1 MEVYASDLQLCTDI
15 RRNLESCILGK
26 EREIELVLIALLAG
40 GHLLLED
47 VPGTGKTQLVKALA
61 RSIGGDFR
69 RIQCNPDLLPTDIT
83 GLTIY
88 HPREEQFIFRPGPIM
103 SHLVLA
109 DEINR
114 ATTKTQS
121 ALLEAMEER
130 SITVDG
136 ETYSLPSPFILI
148 ATQNPIEFEGTY
160 LLPEAQMDRFMMRLS
175 LGYPG
180 EAEERR
186 MVLKQESGHPSDL
199 LGRVAEI
206 GDIVK
211 LQELAEKVHVDEAVG
226 EYLVRLVRS
235 TREHEGVQLGASPR
249 AAVALMRAAK
259 ARALIEKR
267 EYVIPDDVKQLAVHV
282 LSHRLLLKPAA
293 RLGGTRAET
302 VIEDVIGRTKV
313 PVRLER

>member
-1 MEVYASDLQLCTDI
+1 MELYVPNIQLSSAI
-15 RRNLESCILGK
+15 RSNLESVILGK
-26 EREIELVLIALLAG
+26 EKEIELVLIALLAG

-88 HPREEQFIFRPGPIM
+88 HPREEQFIFRAGPIM

-121 ALLEAMEER
+121 ALLEAMEEG
-130 SITVDG
+130 SVTVDG
-136 ETYSLPSPFILI
+136 DTYALPSPFILI

-160 LLPEAQMDRFMMRLS
+160 LLPEAQMDRFMMKLS
-175 LGYPG
+175 LGYPD
-180 EAEERR
+180 EADERR
-186 MVLKQESGHPSDL
+186 MVMMRDTGHPSDAL
-199 LGRVAEI
+199 SQVASIE
-206 GDIVK
+206 DIIS
-211 LQELAEKVHVDEAVG
+211 LQRQAERIHADEAVG
-226 EYLVRLVRS
+226 DYLVRIVRG

-249 AAVALMRAAK
+249 AAVSLMRAAK
-259 ARALIEKR
+259 ARALVEQR
-267 EYVIPDDVKQLAVHV
+267 EYIIPDDVKQLAPHV
-282 LSHRLLLKPAA
+282 LAHRLLLQPSA
-293 RLGGTRAET
+293 RLKGVRAET
-302 VIEDVIGRTKV
+302 VVQEVIERIKA

>member
-1 MEVYASDLQLCTDI
+1 MELYVPNIQLSSAI
-15 RRNLESCILGK
+15 RSNLESVILGK
-26 EREIELVLIALLAG
+26 EKEIELVLIALLAG

-88 HPREEQFIFRPGPIM
+88 HPREEQFIFRAGPIM

-121 ALLEAMEER
+121 ALLEAMEEG
-130 SITVDG
+130 SVTVDG
-136 ETYSLPSPFILI
+136 DTYALPSPFILI

-160 LLPEAQMDRFMMRLS
+160 LLPEAQMDRFMMKLS
-175 LGYPG
+175 LGYPD
-180 EAEERR
+180 EADERR
-186 MVLKQESGHPSDL
+186 MVMMRDTGHPSDAL
-199 LGRVAEI
+199 SQVASIE
-206 GDIVK
+206 DIIS
-211 LQELAEKVHVDEAVG
+211 LQRQAERIHADEAVG
-226 EYLVRLVRS
+226 DYLVRIVRG
-235 TREHEGVQLGASPR
+235 TREHESVQLGASPR
-249 AAVALMRAAK
+249 AAVSLMRAAK
-259 ARALIEKR
+259 ARALVEQR
-267 EYVIPDDVKQLAVHV
+267 EYIIPDDVKQLAPHV
-282 LSHRLLLKPAA
+282 LAHRLLLQPSA
-293 RLGGTRAET
+293 RLKGVRAET
-302 VIEDVIGRTKV
+302 VVQEVIERIKA

>member
-1 MEVYASDLQLCTDI
+1 MEVYAPDQQLCSAI
-15 RRNLESCILGK
+15 RSNLQSVILGK
-26 EREIELVLIALLAG
+26 EQEIELVLIALLAG

-121 ALLEAMEER
+121 ALLEAMEE
-130 SITVDG
+130 SSVTVDG
-136 ETYSLPSPFILI
+136 ETYALPSPFILI

-160 LLPEAQMDRFMMRLS
+160 LLPEAQMDRFMMKLS

-180 EAEERR
+180 EADERR
-186 MVLKQESGHPSDL
+186 MVMARESGHPSDAL
-199 LGRVAEI
+199 TQVASIEKIIALQQQVERVHA
-206 GDIVK
+206 
-211 LQELAEKVHVDEAVG
+211 DEAVG
-226 EYLVRLVRS
+226 DYLVRIVRG

-249 AAVALMRAAK
+249 ASVALMRAAK
-259 ARALIEKR
+259 ARALMEQR
-267 EYVIPDDVKQLAVHV
+267 EYIIPDDVKQLAPHV
-282 LSHRLLLKPAA
+282 LSHRLMLQPSA
-293 RLGGTRAET
+293 RLKGVRAET
-302 VIEDVIGRTKV
+302 VVQDVIERTKA

>member
-1 MEVYASDLQLCTDI
+1 MEVYAPHTRLCSSI
-15 RRNLESCILGK
+15 RSNLESVILGK

-121 ALLEAMEER
+121 ALLEAMEEN
-130 SITVDG
+130 SVTVDG
-136 ETYSLPSPFILI
+136 ETHALPAPFILI

-160 LLPEAQMDRFMMRLS
+160 LLPEAQMDRFMMKLS

-180 EAEERR
+180 EADEKR
-186 MVLKQESGHPSDL
+186 MVLGRQSGHPADAL
-199 LGRVAEI
+199 ERVASI
-206 GDIVK
+206 ADIIA
-211 LQELAEKVHVDEAVG
+211 LQQQAERIHADEAVAD
-226 EYLVRLVRS
+226 YLVRIVRG

-259 ARALIEKR
+259 ARALVEQR
-267 EYVIPDDVKQLAVHV
+267 EYVIPDDVKQLSPHV
-282 LSHRLLLKPAA
+282 LSHRLLLQPSA
-293 RLGGTRAET
+293 RLRGTRPET
-302 VIEDVIGRTKV
+302 VVQDVIERTKA